1 MAMKSKAAILTGT
14 HRDWEVVE
22 LDVDEPHAGEVRV
35 RMEVAGLCHSDE
47 HLKYGNVPYPLV
59 GGHEGSGVVE
69 SVGEG
74 VTKVAAGDHVAIA
87 WIPSCGTCRWCLT
100 GRSNLCDLG
109 ANMLTGELA
118 NGGYRFMLEGQGI
131 GGNAASGTLS
141 QYTVVDQRA
150 VIKVDPSV
158 SLEWASL
165 VTCSSTTGWGSV
177 IRAGEVTSGDTVA
190 IYGCG
195 GVGANAVRAA
205 VAVGAGLVAV
215 IEPVEWKRDFA
226 KESGADL
233 VFADAVSAQSEL
245 WERTHGIGMDV
256 AVITVGK
263 VNSEIVRAAFELIS
277 KGGTIVLTG
286 VSDDIMA
293 DSIELPGSMLTLFQK
308 RIVGSLYGHSNP
320 LVDIPRM
327 IRMAQDGKLNLE
339 GLVTGRY
346 ALNDVNTGYAD
357 LLAGRNIRGVVVHEH

>member
-1 MAMKSKAAILTGT
+1 MRLTSKAAVLTDM
-14 HRDWEVVE
+14 HRDWEIVE
-22 LDVDEPHAGEVRV
+22 VEVDDPHPGEVRV

-47 HLKYGNVPYPLV
+47 HLKYGIVTYPVV

-74 VTKVAAGDHVAIA
+74 VTKVAPGDHVALS
-87 WIPSCGTCRWCLT
+87 WIPACGSCRWCLS

-109 ANMLTGELA
+109 ANMMTGELA
-118 NGGYRFMLEGQGI
+118 NGGFRYFLDGKGI
-131 GGNAASGTLS
+131 GGNAGSGTLS

-150 VIKVDPSV
+150 VVKVDPSV

-165 VTCSSTTGWGSV
+165 VTCSATTGWGSV
-177 IRAGEVTSGDTVA
+177 VRAGEVTAGTTVA

-205 VAVGAGLVAV
+205 GAVGAGLVAV
-215 IEPVEWKRDFA
+215 IEPVEWKRDWA
-226 KESGADL
+226 KANGADL
-233 VFADAVSAQSEL
+233 VFADATTAHAEL
-245 WERTHGIGMDV
+245 WERTEGIGMDV

-263 VNSEIVRAAFELIS
+263 VDSAVIRAAFDLIS
-277 KGGTIVLTG
+277 KGGTMVLTG
-286 VSDDIMA
+286 VSDEIMS
-293 DSIELPGSMLTLFQK
+293 DTIELPGSMLALFQK

-327 IRMAQDGKLNLE
+327 IRMAQDGKLDLD
-339 GLVTGRY
+339 GLVTSRY
-346 ALNDVNTGYAD
+346 ALEDVNQGYAD
-357 LLAGRNIRGVVVHEH
+357 MLAGRNIRGAVVHEH